1 MFNLIN
7 FYYIPNKD
15 KFFMH
20 VITSYSHKLFLLN
33 TKFAIQTYKVYFVLI
48 REREKRQYKYTN
60 IF

>member
-1 MFNLIN
+1 
-7 FYYIPNKD
+7 
-15 KFFMH
+15 MH

>member
-1 MFNLIN
+1 
-7 FYYIPNKD
+7 
-15 KFFMH
+15 MH

-33 TKFAIQTYKVYFVLI
+33 IKFAIQTYQVYFVLI

>member
-1 MFNLIN
+1 
-7 FYYIPNKD
+7 
-15 KFFMH
+15 MH

-33 TKFAIQTYKVYFVLI
+33 IKFAIQTYKVYFVLI